1 MGNNEKGIIKI
12 NEKINSLKKKTLQIF
27 KNLPDSFNSKLEEAP
42 ERNRKH
48 GYRRTEI
55 SSVTIRKK
63 KE

>member
-27 KNLPDSFNSKLEEAP
+27 KNLPDNSKLEEAP